1 MSDQNQIRHE
11 MDLVINEL
19 NAKGIN
25 FNSKENEVT
34 GLGDVVE
41 ETLTRFGITE
51 ERFKNWFGLKE
62 CNSSKRKK

>member
-41 ETLTRFGITE
+41 ETLT
-51 ERFKNWFGLKE
+51 
-62 CNSSKRKK
+62 

>member
-25 FNSKENEVT
+25 FNSADFELIPDWYKP
-34 GLGDVVE
+34 
-41 ETLTRFGITE
+41 I
-51 ERFKNWFGLKE
+51 
-62 CNSSKRKK
+62 